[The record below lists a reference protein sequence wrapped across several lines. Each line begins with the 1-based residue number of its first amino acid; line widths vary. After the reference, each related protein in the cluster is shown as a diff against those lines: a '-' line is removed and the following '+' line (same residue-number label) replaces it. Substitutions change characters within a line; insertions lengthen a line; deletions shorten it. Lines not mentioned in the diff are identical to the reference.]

1 MVTSGDADD
10 AQPAG
15 DARPAGDVQPA
26 GDARP
31 GTTSDVTADPETTP
45 ETASPDSARG
55 PDSEVR
61 AYRREPQDREPERV
75 GRAGLVLRMLRLGA
89 VLTLPVLW
97 CTPWMSMLPFGQKTS
112 ASLIVWPPLFL
123 GGAWLLFPLSREGPI
138 SRVLSVVV
146 LVMADEVTLHSVVRA
161 VWNWWS
167 TYRQWGVTSNRSLY
181 IAASLLAL
189 GLFLTSHS
197 LVRPRYPAAP
207 LTIQGAGLRSGT
219 YAVVRRITIGTAP
232 LPPWHRL
239 TIVPLVLL
247 PPLLLVGSVLVLP
260 GVPQPVTQQLASRV
274 SEDARPAMPT
284 TVGKA
289 VAWTRETGPAVLD
302 VAAGARGPLVLTKDG
317 LEALRP
323 EDGTTLWCYHRDH
336 ARYVGLGSSYG
347 VYLVV
352 SPDRHYVAF
361 RIEAPALGGHGPDA
375 LTTVLDTVTGET
387 VGEWPS
393 DNSDRVQLTDSA
405 ILVGNDAI
413 LLRDGSVLG
422 QVPDGNT
429 ERGCMG
435 TAGHS
440 TFIVD
445 AGTTPLSRGGY
456 SADLRLFPQDGLGS
470 ASSGMVLS
478 NVAYD
483 PWIVNHGDDYC
494 TIVDGWVVVRTEFVA
509 PDSTADKGGKQR
521 DIYPWETRAIDIDEV
536 AASGSVEGARSV
548 PLGASIGVNQYASLA
563 TGTLVTYPP
572 YLEIV
577 SHWDVQSQGGPW
589 VGAVF
594 NPATRTVSTGES
606 DALAAARMGCT
617 LKPNESGEGVLS
629 IEMTPGDGSPGLVA
643 RAAEPTSVF
652 SSLTHLDSA
661 CAPRKL
667 RRSALEFSD
676 IVKFVVTPGA
686 TVVVLDTDY
695 SISRYVPHTI
705 RVYGVK

>member
-31 GTTSDVTADPETTP
+31 AGDVQPAGDARPGTTSDVTPDPETTP

-112 ASLIVWPPLFL
+112 ASLIVWPLLFL
-123 GGAWLLFPLSREGPI
+123 GGAWLLFPLSREGPM

-161 VWNWWS
+161 VWDWWS
-167 TYRQWGVTSNRSLY
+167 TYRRWGVTSNRSLY

-189 GLFLTSHS
+189 GLFLTSHY
-197 LVRPRYPAAP
+197 LVRTRYPAAP
-207 LTIQGAGLRSGT
+207 LNLQGAGLRSGT

-239 TIVPLVLL
+239 TILPLVLL

-274 SEDARPAMPT
+274 PEDARPAMPT

-323 EDGTTLWCYHRDH
+323 EDGTTLWRYHRDR
-336 ARYVGLGSSYG
+336 ARYVDLGISHK

-361 RIEAPALGGHGPDA
+361 CIEAPALGGHGPDA

-393 DNSDRVQLTDSA
+393 YRYSRVQLTDSA

-422 QVPDGNT
+422 QVWLG
-429 ERGCMG
+429 G
-435 TAGHS
+435 TGH
-440 TFIVD
+440 
-445 AGTTPLSRGGY
+445 R
-456 SADLRLFPQDGLGS
+456 GLGCR
-470 ASSGMVLS
+470 
-478 NVAYD
+478 
-483 PWIVNHGDDYC
+483 PE
-494 TIVDGWVVVRTEFVA
+494 TIQPAVVRFL
-509 PDSTADKGGKQR
+509 P
-521 DIYPWETRAIDIDEV
+521 
-536 AASGSVEGARSV
+536 
-548 PLGASIGVNQYASLA
+548 
-563 TGTLVTYPP
+563 
-572 YLEIV
+572 
-577 SHWDVQSQGGPW
+577 
-589 VGAVF
+589 
-594 NPATRTVSTGES
+594 
-606 DALAAARMGCT
+606 
-617 LKPNESGEGVLS
+617 
-629 IEMTPGDGSPGLVA
+629 
-643 RAAEPTSVF
+643 
-652 SSLTHLDSA
+652 
-661 CAPRKL
+661 
-667 RRSALEFSD
+667 
-676 IVKFVVTPGA
+676 
-686 TVVVLDTDY
+686 
-695 SISRYVPHTI
+695 
-705 RVYGVK
+705 

>member
-10 AQPAG
+10 AQPA
-15 DARPAGDVQPA
+15 D
-26 GDARP
+26 DARP
-31 GTTSDVTADPETTP
+31 GTTSDVTLDPETPDPETTP
-45 ETASPDSARG
+45 EAASPDSARG

-61 AYRREPQDREPERV
+61 AYRRDPQDREPERV

-97 CTPWMSMLPFGQKTS
+97 CAPWMSMLPFGQKTS
-112 ASLIVWPPLFL
+112 ASLIVWPLLFL
-123 GGAWLLFPLSREGPI
+123 GGAWLFFPLSREGPI
-138 SRVLSVVV
+138 SRVLSVIV

-161 VWNWWS
+161 VWDWWS

-189 GLFLTSHS
+189 GLFLTSHY
-197 LVRPRYPAAP
+197 LVRTRYPAAP
-207 LTIQGAGLRSGT
+207 LNLQGAGLRSGT

-239 TIVPLVLL
+239 TILPLVLL

-274 SEDARPAMPT
+274 PEDARPAMPT

-323 EDGTTLWCYHRDH
+323 EDGTTLWRYHRDR
-336 ARYVGLGSSYG
+336 ARYSHLEGSRRA
-347 VYLVV
+347 YLAV

-393 DNSDRVQLTDSA
+393 YRYSRVQLTDSA
-405 ILVGNDAI
+405 VLVGNDAI

-422 QVPDGNT
+422 QVPDG
-429 ERGCMG
+429 EGDCSG

-445 AGTTPLSRGGY
+445 AGTTPLSLAGGILPIFV
-456 SADLRLFPQDGLGS
+456 SSRRT
-470 ASSGMVLS
+470 ASVAPPPVRSSVMSPTTSGM
-478 NVAYD
+478 
-483 PWIVNHGDDYC
+483 ITTT
-494 TIVDGWVVVRTEFVA
+494 TIA
-509 PDSTADKGGKQR
+509 P
-521 DIYPWETRAIDIDEV
+521 
-536 AASGSVEGARSV
+536 
-548 PLGASIGVNQYASLA
+548 
-563 TGTLVTYPP
+563 
-572 YLEIV
+572 
-577 SHWDVQSQGGPW
+577 
-589 VGAVF
+589 
-594 NPATRTVSTGES
+594 
-606 DALAAARMGCT
+606 
-617 LKPNESGEGVLS
+617 
-629 IEMTPGDGSPGLVA
+629 
-643 RAAEPTSVF
+643 
-652 SSLTHLDSA
+652 
-661 CAPRKL
+661 
-667 RRSALEFSD
+667 
-676 IVKFVVTPGA
+676 
-686 TVVVLDTDY
+686 
-695 SISRYVPHTI
+695 
-705 RVYGVK
+705 

>member
-1 MVTSGDADD
+1 M
-10 AQPAG
+10 
-15 DARPAGDVQPA
+15 QPA

-31 GTTSDVTADPETTP
+31 GTTSDVTPDPETTP

-75 GRAGLVLRMLRLGA
+75 ERAGLVLRMLRLGA

-112 ASLIVWPPLFL
+112 ASLIVWPLLFL
-123 GGAWLLFPLSREGPI
+123 GGAWLLFPLSREGPM

-161 VWNWWS
+161 VWDWWS

-189 GLFLTSHS
+189 GLFLTSHY
-197 LVRPRYPAAP
+197 LVRTRYPAAP
-207 LTIQGAGLRSGT
+207 LNLQGAGLRSGT

-239 TIVPLVLL
+239 TILPLVLL

-274 SEDARPAMPT
+274 PEDARPAMPT
-284 TVGKA
+284 MVGKA

-323 EDGTTLWCYHRDH
+323 EDGTTLWRYHRDR
-336 ARYVGLGSSYG
+336 ARYSHLEGSRRA
-347 VYLVV
+347 YLAV

-422 QVPDGNT
+422 QVPDG
-429 ERGCMG
+429 EGDCSG

-456 SADLRLFPQDGLGS
+456 SADIRLFPQDGLGG
-470 ASSGMVLS
+470 ASSGTVLS

-483 PWIVNHGDDYC
+483 LWNDHNDNYC
-494 TIVDGWVVVRTEFVA
+494 TIVDGWMVVRTELVT
-509 PDSTADKGGKQR
+509 PDGTAGKGGNR
-521 DIYPWETRAIDIDEV
+521 RYIYPWETRAINIDEV

-548 PLGASIGVNQYASLA
+548 PLGASVGVNQYASLA

-572 YLEIV
+572 YPEMV
-577 SHWDVQSQGGPW
+577 SRNDIDRKDGPW

-661 CAPRKL
+661 CAPRQL

-705 RVYGVK
+705 RVYGVR

>member
-31 GTTSDVTADPETTP
+31 GTTSDVTPDPETTP

-112 ASLIVWPPLFL
+112 ASLIVWPLLFL
-123 GGAWLLFPLSREGPI
+123 GGAWLLFPLSREGPM

-161 VWNWWS
+161 VWDWWS

-189 GLFLTSHS
+189 GLFLTSHY
-197 LVRPRYPAAP
+197 LVRTRYPAAP
-207 LTIQGAGLRSGT
+207 LNLQGAGLRSGT

-232 LPPWHRL
+232 LAPRHRL
-239 TIVPLVLL
+239 TILPLVLL

-274 SEDARPAMPT
+274 PEDARPAMPT

-323 EDGTTLWCYHRDH
+323 EDGTTLWRYHRDR
-336 ARYVGLGSSYG
+336 ARYPHLEGSRRA
-347 VYLVV
+347 YLAV

-422 QVPDGNT
+422 QVPDG
-429 ERGCMG
+429 EGDCSG

-456 SADLRLFPQDGLGS
+456 SADIRLFPQDGLGG
-470 ASSGMVLS
+470 ASSGTVLS

-483 PWIVNHGDDYC
+483 LWNDHNDRYC
-494 TIVDGWVVVRTEFVA
+494 TIVDGWMVVRTELVT
-509 PDSTADKGGKQR
+509 PDGTAGKGGNR
-521 DIYPWETRAIDIDEV
+521 RYIYPWETRAINIDEV

-548 PLGASIGVNQYASLA
+548 PLGASVGVNQYASLA

-572 YLEIV
+572 YPEMV
-577 SHWDVQSQGGPW
+577 SRNDIDRKDGPW

-661 CAPRKL
+661 CAPRQL

-705 RVYGVK
+705 RVYGVR

>member
-31 GTTSDVTADPETTP
+31 GTTSDVTPDPETTP

-112 ASLIVWPPLFL
+112 ASLIVWPLLFL
-123 GGAWLLFPLSREGPI
+123 CGAWLLFPLSREGPM

-161 VWNWWS
+161 VWDWWS
-167 TYRQWGVTSNRSLY
+167 TYRRWGVTSNRSLY

-189 GLFLTSHS
+189 GLFLTSHY
-197 LVRPRYPAAP
+197 LVRTRYPAAP
-207 LTIQGAGLRSGT
+207 LNLQGAGLRSGT

-239 TIVPLVLL
+239 TILPLVLL

-274 SEDARPAMPT
+274 PEDARPAMPT

-323 EDGTTLWCYHRDH
+323 EDGTTLWRYHRDR
-336 ARYVGLGSSYG
+336 ARYSHLEGSRRA
-347 VYLVV
+347 YLAV

-422 QVPDGNT
+422 QVPDG
-429 ERGCMG
+429 EGDCSG

-440 TFIVD
+440 TFVVD

-456 SADLRLFPQDGLGS
+456 SADLRLFPQDGLGG
-470 ASSGMVLS
+470 ASSGTVLS
-478 NVAYD
+478 NIAYD
-483 PWIVNHGDDYC
+483 LWNDHNDNYC
-494 TIVDGWVVVRTEFVA
+494 TIVDGWMVVRTELVT
-509 PDSTADKGGKQR
+509 PDGTAGKGGNR
-521 DIYPWETRAIDIDEV
+521 RYIYPWETRAIDIDEV

-548 PLGASIGVNQYASLA
+548 PLGASVGVNQYASLA

-572 YLEIV
+572 YPEMV
-577 SHWDVQSQGGPW
+577 SRNDIDRKDGPW

-629 IEMTPGDGSPGLVA
+629 IEMIPGDGSPGLVA

-652 SSLTHLDSA
+652 SSLAHLDSV
-661 CAPRKL
+661 CVPLQL

-705 RVYGVK
+705 RVYGVR

>member
-31 GTTSDVTADPETTP
+31 GTTSDVTPDPETTP

-112 ASLIVWPPLFL
+112 ASLIVWPLLFL
-123 GGAWLLFPLSREGPI
+123 GGAWLLFPLSREGPM

-161 VWNWWS
+161 VWDWWS
-167 TYRQWGVTSNRSLY
+167 TYRRWGVTSNRSLY

-189 GLFLTSHS
+189 GLFLTSHY
-197 LVRPRYPAAP
+197 LVRTRYPAAP
-207 LTIQGAGLRSGT
+207 LNLQGAGLRSGT

-239 TIVPLVLL
+239 TILPLVLL

-274 SEDARPAMPT
+274 PEDARPAMPT

-323 EDGTTLWCYHRDH
+323 EDGTTLWRYHRDR
-336 ARYVGLGSSYG
+336 ARYVDLGISHK

-361 RIEAPALGGHGPDA
+361 CIEAPASGDHGPNA

-393 DNSDRVQLTDSA
+393 YRYSRVQLTDSA
-405 ILVGNDAI
+405 VLVGNDAI

-422 QVPDGNT
+422 QVPDGRT
-429 ERGCMG
+429 ERGCNG

-440 TFIVD
+440 TFVVD
-445 AGTTPLSRGGY
+445 AGMTPLSRGGY
-456 SADLRLFPQDGLGS
+456 SADLRLFPQDGLGG
-470 ASSGMVLS
+470 ASSGTVLS

-483 PWIVNHGDDYC
+483 LWNDHNDRYC
-494 TIVDGWVVVRTEFVA
+494 TIVDGWMVVRTEIVT
-509 PDSTADKGGKQR
+509 PDGTAGKGGGQR
-521 DIYPWETRAIDIDEV
+521 YIYPWETRAIDIDEV

-548 PLGASIGVNQYASLA
+548 PLGASVGVNQYASLA

-572 YLEIV
+572 YPEMV
-577 SHWDVQSQGGPW
+577 SRNDIDRKDGPW

-652 SSLTHLDSA
+652 SSLAHLDSV
-661 CAPRKL
+661 CVPLQL

-705 RVYGVK
+705 RVYGVR

>member
-31 GTTSDVTADPETTP
+31 GTTSDVIPDPETTP

-112 ASLIVWPPLFL
+112 ASLIVWPLLFL

-161 VWNWWS
+161 VWDWWS
-167 TYRQWGVTSNRSLY
+167 TYRRWGVTSNRSLY

-189 GLFLTSHS
+189 GLFLTSHY
-197 LVRPRYPAAP
+197 LVRTRYPAAP
-207 LTIQGAGLRSGT
+207 LNLQGVGLRSGT

-239 TIVPLVLL
+239 TILPLVLL

-274 SEDARPAMPT
+274 PEDARPAMPT

-323 EDGTTLWCYHRDH
+323 EDGTTLWRYHRDR
-336 ARYVGLGSSYG
+336 ARYSHLEGSRRA
-347 VYLVV
+347 YLAV

-361 RIEAPALGGHGPDA
+361 RIEAPALGGHGPNA

-422 QVPDGNT
+422 QVPDG
-429 ERGCMG
+429 EGDCSG

-456 SADLRLFPQDGLGS
+456 SADIRLFPQDGLGG
-470 ASSGMVLS
+470 ASSGTVLS
-478 NVAYD
+478 NIAYD
-483 PWIVNHGDDYC
+483 LWNDHNDNYC
-494 TIVDGWVVVRTEFVA
+494 TIVDGWMVVRTELVT
-509 PDSTADKGGKQR
+509 PDGTAGKGGNR
-521 DIYPWETRAIDIDEV
+521 RYIYPWETRAINIDEV

-548 PLGASIGVNQYASLA
+548 PLGASVGVNQYASLA

-572 YLEIV
+572 YPEMV
-577 SHWDVQSQGGPW
+577 SRNDIDRKDGPW

-652 SSLTHLDSA
+652 SSLAHLDSV
-661 CAPRKL
+661 CVPLQL

-705 RVYGVK
+705 RVYGVR

>member
-1 MVTSGDADD
+1 M
-10 AQPAG
+10 
-15 DARPAGDVQPA
+15 
-26 GDARP
+26 
-31 GTTSDVTADPETTP
+31 
-45 ETASPDSARG
+45 
-55 PDSEVR
+55 
-61 AYRREPQDREPERV
+61 
-75 GRAGLVLRMLRLGA
+75 
-89 VLTLPVLW
+89 
-97 CTPWMSMLPFGQKTS
+97 
-112 ASLIVWPPLFL
+112 
-123 GGAWLLFPLSREGPI
+123 

-161 VWNWWS
+161 VWDWWS

-189 GLFLTSHS
+189 GLFLTSHY
-197 LVRPRYPAAP
+197 LVRTRYPAAP
-207 LTIQGAGLRSGT
+207 LNLQGAGLRSGT

-239 TIVPLVLL
+239 TILPLVLL

-274 SEDARPAMPT
+274 PEDARPAMPT
-284 TVGKA
+284 MVGKA

-323 EDGTTLWCYHRDH
+323 EDGTTLWRYHRDR
-336 ARYVGLGSSYG
+336 ARYSHLEGSRRA
-347 VYLVV
+347 YLAV

-422 QVPDGNT
+422 QVPDG
-429 ERGCMG
+429 EGDCSG

-456 SADLRLFPQDGLGS
+456 SADLRLFPQDGLGG
-470 ASSGMVLS
+470 ASSGTVLS

-483 PWIVNHGDDYC
+483 LWNDHNDNYC
-494 TIVDGWVVVRTEFVA
+494 TIVDGWMVVRTELVT
-509 PDSTADKGGKQR
+509 PDGTAGKGGNR
-521 DIYPWETRAIDIDEV
+521 RYIYPWETRAINIDEV

-548 PLGASIGVNQYASLA
+548 PLGASVGVNQYASLA

-572 YLEIV
+572 YPEMV
-577 SHWDVQSQGGPW
+577 SRNDIDRKDGPW

-661 CAPRKL
+661 CAPRQL

-705 RVYGVK
+705 RVYGVR

>member
-31 GTTSDVTADPETTP
+31 GTTSDVTPDPETTP

-97 CTPWMSMLPFGQKTS
+97 FTPWMSMLPFGQKTS
-112 ASLIVWPPLFL
+112 ASLIVWPLLFL
-123 GGAWLLFPLSREGPI
+123 GGAWLLFPLSREGPM
-138 SRVLSVVV
+138 SRVLPVVV

-161 VWNWWS
+161 VWDWWS
-167 TYRQWGVTSNRSLY
+167 TYRRWGVTSNRSLY

-189 GLFLTSHS
+189 GLFLTSHY
-197 LVRPRYPAAP
+197 LVRTRYPAAP
-207 LTIQGAGLRSGT
+207 LNLQGVGLRSGT

-239 TIVPLVLL
+239 TILPLVLL

-274 SEDARPAMPT
+274 PEDARPAMPT

-323 EDGTTLWCYHRDH
+323 EDGTTLWRYHRDR
-336 ARYVGLGSSYG
+336 ARYVDLGISHK

-361 RIEAPALGGHGPDA
+361 CIEAPALGGHGPDA

-422 QVPDGNT
+422 QVPDG
-429 ERGCMG
+429 EGDCSG

-456 SADLRLFPQDGLGS
+456 SADIRLFPQDGLGG
-470 ASSGMVLS
+470 ASSGTVLS

-483 PWIVNHGDDYC
+483 LWNDHNDNYC
-494 TIVDGWVVVRTEFVA
+494 TIVDGWMVVRTELVT
-509 PDSTADKGGKQR
+509 PDGTAGKGGNR
-521 DIYPWETRAIDIDEV
+521 RYIYPWETRAINIDEV

-548 PLGASIGVNQYASLA
+548 PLGASVGVNQYASLA

-572 YLEIV
+572 YPEMV
-577 SHWDVQSQGGPW
+577 SRNDIDRKDGPW

-594 NPATRTVSTGES
+594 NPATMTVSTGES

-629 IEMTPGDGSPGLVA
+629 IEMIPGDGSPGLVA

-661 CAPRKL
+661 CAPRQL

-705 RVYGVK
+705 RVYGVR

>member
-31 GTTSDVTADPETTP
+31 GTTSDVTPDPETTP

-75 GRAGLVLRMLRLGA
+75 ERAGLVLRMLRLGA

-112 ASLIVWPPLFL
+112 ASLIVWPLLFL
-123 GGAWLLFPLSREGPI
+123 GGAWLLFPLSREGPM

-161 VWNWWS
+161 VWDWWS
-167 TYRQWGVTSNRSLY
+167 TYRRWGVTSNRSLY

-189 GLFLTSHS
+189 GLFLTSHY
-197 LVRPRYPAAP
+197 LVRTRYPAAP
-207 LTIQGAGLRSGT
+207 LNLQGAGLRSGT

-232 LPPWHRL
+232 LAPRHRL
-239 TIVPLVLL
+239 TILPLVLL

-274 SEDARPAMPT
+274 PEDARPAMPT

-323 EDGTTLWCYHRDH
+323 EDGTTLWRYHRDR
-336 ARYVGLGSSYG
+336 ARYSHLEGSRRA
-347 VYLVV
+347 YLAV

-422 QVPDGNT
+422 QVPEGEGD
-429 ERGCMG
+429 CSG

-456 SADLRLFPQDGLGS
+456 SADIRLFPQDGLGG
-470 ASSGMVLS
+470 ASSGTVLS

-483 PWIVNHGDDYC
+483 LWNDHNDNYC
-494 TIVDGWVVVRTEFVA
+494 TIVDGWMVVRTELVT
-509 PDSTADKGGKQR
+509 PDGTAGKGGNR
-521 DIYPWETRAIDIDEV
+521 RYIYPWETRAINIDEV

-548 PLGASIGVNQYASLA
+548 PLGASVGVNQYASLA

-572 YLEIV
+572 YPEMV
-577 SHWDVQSQGGPW
+577 SRNDIDRKDGPW

-594 NPATRTVSTGES
+594 NPATMTVSTGES

-629 IEMTPGDGSPGLVA
+629 IEMIPGDGSPGLVA

-661 CAPRKL
+661 CAPRQL

-705 RVYGVK
+705 RVYGVR

>member
-31 GTTSDVTADPETTP
+31 GTTSDITPDPETTP

-112 ASLIVWPPLFL
+112 ASLIVWPLLFL

-138 SRVLSVVV
+138 SRVLPVVV

-161 VWNWWS
+161 VWDWWS

-189 GLFLTSHS
+189 GLFLTSHY
-197 LVRPRYPAAP
+197 LVRTRYPAAP
-207 LTIQGAGLRSGT
+207 LNLQGAGLRSGT

-239 TIVPLVLL
+239 TILPLVLL

-274 SEDARPAMPT
+274 PEDARPAMPT

-323 EDGTTLWCYHRDH
+323 EDGTTLWRYHRDR
-336 ARYVGLGSSYG
+336 ARYVDLGISHK

-361 RIEAPALGGHGPDA
+361 CIEAPALGGHGPDA
-375 LTTVLDTVTGET
+375 LTSVLDTVTGET

-422 QVPDGNT
+422 QVPDG
-429 ERGCMG
+429 EGDCSG

-456 SADLRLFPQDGLGS
+456 SADIRLFPQDGLGG
-470 ASSGMVLS
+470 ASSGTVLS

-483 PWIVNHGDDYC
+483 LWNDHNDNYC
-494 TIVDGWVVVRTEFVA
+494 TIVDGWMVVRTELVT
-509 PDSTADKGGKQR
+509 PDGTAGKGGNR
-521 DIYPWETRAIDIDEV
+521 RYIYPWETRAINIDEV

-548 PLGASIGVNQYASLA
+548 PLGASVGVNQYASLA

-572 YLEIV
+572 YPEMV
-577 SHWDVQSQGGPW
+577 SRNDIDRKDGPW

-594 NPATRTVSTGES
+594 NPATMTVSTGES

-617 LKPNESGEGVLS
+617 LKPNESGEDVLS
-629 IEMTPGDGSPGLVA
+629 IEMIPGDGSPGLVA

-661 CAPRKL
+661 CAPRQL

-705 RVYGVK
+705 RVYGVR

>member
-31 GTTSDVTADPETTP
+31 GTTSDVTPDPETTP

-112 ASLIVWPPLFL
+112 ASLIVWPLLFL
-123 GGAWLLFPLSREGPI
+123 GGAWLLFPLSREGPM

-161 VWNWWS
+161 VWDWWS
-167 TYRQWGVTSNRSLY
+167 TYRRWGVTSNRSLY

-189 GLFLTSHS
+189 GLFLTSHY
-197 LVRPRYPAAP
+197 LVRTRYPAAP
-207 LTIQGAGLRSGT
+207 LNLQGAGLRSGT

-239 TIVPLVLL
+239 TILPLVLL

-274 SEDARPAMPT
+274 PEDARPAMPT

-323 EDGTTLWCYHRDH
+323 EDGTTLWRYHRDR
-336 ARYVGLGSSYG
+336 ARYVDLGISHK

-361 RIEAPALGGHGPDA
+361 CIEAPALGGHGPDA

-422 QVPDGNT
+422 QVPDG
-429 ERGCMG
+429 EGDCSG

-456 SADLRLFPQDGLGS
+456 SADIRLFPQDGLGG
-470 ASSGMVLS
+470 ASSGTVLS

-483 PWIVNHGDDYC
+483 LWNDHNDNYC
-494 TIVDGWVVVRTEFVA
+494 TIVDGWMVVRTELVT
-509 PDSTADKGGKQR
+509 PDGTAGKGGNR
-521 DIYPWETRAIDIDEV
+521 RYIYPWETRAINIDEV

-548 PLGASIGVNQYASLA
+548 PLGASVGVNQYASLA

-572 YLEIV
+572 YPEMV
-577 SHWDVQSQGGPW
+577 SRNDIDRKDGPW

-594 NPATRTVSTGES
+594 NPATMTVSTGES

-629 IEMTPGDGSPGLVA
+629 IEMIPGDGSPGLVA

-661 CAPRKL
+661 CAPRQL

-705 RVYGVK
+705 RVYGVR

>member
-31 GTTSDVTADPETTP
+31 GTTSDVTPDPETTP

-75 GRAGLVLRMLRLGA
+75 ERAGLVLRMLRLGA

-112 ASLIVWPPLFL
+112 ASLIVWPLLFL
-123 GGAWLLFPLSREGPI
+123 GGAWLLFPLSREGPM

-161 VWNWWS
+161 VWDWWS
-167 TYRQWGVTSNRSLY
+167 TYRRWGVTSNRSLY

-189 GLFLTSHS
+189 GLFLTSHY
-197 LVRPRYPAAP
+197 LVRTRYPAAP
-207 LTIQGAGLRSGT
+207 LNLQGAGLRSGT

-232 LPPWHRL
+232 LAPRHRL
-239 TIVPLVLL
+239 TILPLVLL

-274 SEDARPAMPT
+274 PEDARPAMPT

-323 EDGTTLWCYHRDH
+323 EDGTTLWRYHRDR
-336 ARYVGLGSSYG
+336 ARYVDLGISHK

-361 RIEAPALGGHGPDA
+361 CIEAPALGGHGPDA

-422 QVPDGNT
+422 QVPDG
-429 ERGCMG
+429 EGDCSG

-456 SADLRLFPQDGLGS
+456 SADIRLFPQDGLGG
-470 ASSGMVLS
+470 ASSGTVLS

-483 PWIVNHGDDYC
+483 LWNDHNDNYC
-494 TIVDGWVVVRTEFVA
+494 TIVDGWMVVRTELVT
-509 PDSTADKGGKQR
+509 PDGTAGKGGNR
-521 DIYPWETRAIDIDEV
+521 RYIYPWETRAINIDEV

-548 PLGASIGVNQYASLA
+548 PLGASVGVNQYASLA

-572 YLEIV
+572 YPEMV
-577 SHWDVQSQGGPW
+577 SRNDIDRKDGPW

-594 NPATRTVSTGES
+594 NPATMTVSTGES

-629 IEMTPGDGSPGLVA
+629 IEMIPGDGSPGLVA

-661 CAPRKL
+661 CAPRQL

-705 RVYGVK
+705 RVYGVR